1 MTSSPKNHD
10 CAWRNFC
17 KQMMD
22 WFREYRM
29 DELSQDEFED
39 ACHEIEIDMAKE
51 FAREE
56 EA

>member
-1 MTSSPKNHD
+1 
-10 CAWRNFC
+10 
-17 KQMMD
+17 MMD